1 MFQSFCPRFET
12 LMACTGA
19 LRIGVGSGDGDL
31 GLLVLVVGSVSIS
44 EGTDISSVLANVEQE
59 VAGVEA
65 KVELLPG
72 KKRLSS

>member
-12 LMACTGA
+12 LMVGTGA

-31 GLLVLVVGSVSIS
+31 GLLVLVVGSVTIS